1 MAFMKRRINGGGYAK
16 RFQIETVSFRKQ
28 KKVKIVQIGQSL
40 AVFMSSV
47 HGSSKEIIYRA
58 IKMDR

>member
-28 KKVKIVQIGQSL
+28 KKVKIVQIGQIL
-40 AVFMSSV
+40 AIFSTSV
-47 HGSSKEIIYRA
+47 HGPSKNILYRTV
-58 IKMDR
+58 